1 MTPNSTFLDAMRDA
15 AAAAGGAR
23 GFRFYDSTSDSTFTS
38 YAALDDR
45 AMADAAGLAAAG
57 YAPGDVVLLAFEPG
71 LGFIRALYAVFY
83 AGLVASPVAVGAMRQ
98 PEAAVRRLEA
108 IVRDAG
114 SRLVLTDG
122 TALAPL
128 GLEPGGTVGGARIAT
143 LVPGQAE
150 SGAPAGALGASIAS
164 AADWVPPRIT
174 PASLAIL
181 QYTSGSTG
189 TPKGVM
195 VSHGNL
201 VANEAAITEAVGIT
215 AESRTMGWLPHY
227 HDMGLVGQLLQ
238 PISVAADAVLTS
250 PSQFLRRPNL
260 WPTLLTRH
268 RSTHTVGPDF
278 AYALCTRLVTDEQ
291 LAALDLSALEGVITG
306 AEPVRAGTLAAFAE
320 RFAAAGF
327 RARAF
332 IPAYGMAETT
342 LLVTASVRDRAVS
355 ALHADADALERGELR
370 PAAAGE
376 RATELVSCGPP
387 AAGHE
392 VAIVDPLSGRRAGS
406 GAVGEIL
413 VRGPSVAKGYWQR
426 PDVTAETFG
435 ATIAGESGDR
445 AYLRTGD
452 LGALVDGELVIT
464 GRIKDLII
472 IRGRN
477 LYPQDLEHAAASV
490 LPSGCLS
497 AAFEGTVSQPLVG
510 LVAEVDTARAAPADL
525 VDLAERLR
533 RSVTD
538 EFLLP
543 ELGVALIR
551 KGTLPRTTSGKV
563 QRGLARSLLA
573 DERLAT
579 VHTLGFERAGAG

>member
-1 MTPNSTFLDAMRDA
+1 MTTTSTFLDAMRDA
-15 AAAAGGAR
+15 AATAGDTR
-23 GFRFYDSTSDSTFTS
+23 GFRFYDNPTDSTFTS
-38 YAALDDR
+38 YAALERR
-45 AMADAAGLAAAG
+45 AMADAAALAAAG
-57 YAPGDVVLLAFEPG
+57 HAPGDVVVLAFEPG
-71 LGFIRALYAVFY
+71 LGFIRALYAAFY
-83 AGLVASPVAVGAMRQ
+83 AGLVASPVPVAGMRR
-98 PEAAVRRLEA
+98 PEAAMRRLEA

-114 SRLVLTDG
+114 SRLVLTEG

-128 GLEPGGTVGGARIAT
+128 GLEAGGSIGEARIAT
-143 LVPGQAE
+143 LGSWEQDVPGRP
-150 SGAPAGALGASIAS
+150 G
-164 AADWVPPRIT
+164 ADWAPPTIT
-174 PASLAIL
+174 PDSLAIL

-201 VANEAAITEAVGIT
+201 VANEAAITGAVGIT

-238 PISVAADAVLTS
+238 PVSVAADSVLTS
-250 PSQFLRRPNL
+250 PSQFLRRPTL

-320 RFAAAGF
+320 RFAPAGF

-332 IPAYGMAETT
+332 IPAFGMAETT
-342 LLVTASVRDRAVS
+342 LLVTASVRDHAVS
-355 ALHADADALERGELR
+355 ALHADAGALERGELR
-370 PAAAGE
+370 TAEPGE
-376 RATELVSCGPP
+376 RAIELVRCGPP

-392 VAIVDPLSGRRAGS
+392 VAIVDPQSRGRAEL
-406 GAVGEIL
+406 GAIGEIL
-413 VRGPSVAKGYWQR
+413 VRGPSVARGYWHR
-426 PDVTAETFG
+426 PDATAETFG
-435 ATIAGESGDR
+435 ATIAGEPEER
-445 AYLRTGD
+445 TWLRTGD

-477 LYPQDLEHAAASV
+477 LYPQDLEQVAAGV
-490 LPSGCLS
+490 LTSGCLS
-497 AAFEGTVSQPLVG
+497 AAFEGTTSQPLVG
-510 LVAEVDTARAAPADL
+510 LVAEVDTARAEPADL
-525 VDLAERLR
+525 LDLAERLR
-533 RSVTD
+533 RSVAE

>member
-1 MTPNSTFLDAMRDA
+1 VTPNSTFLDAMRDA
-15 AAAAGGAR
+15 AATAGDAR
-23 GFRFYDSTSDSTFTS
+23 GFRYYGSPSDSTFAS
-38 YAALDDR
+38 YAALERR
-45 AMADAAGLAAAG
+45 AMADAAALAAAG
-57 YAPGDVVLLAFEPG
+57 HAPGDVVVLAFEPG

-83 AGLVASPVAVGAMRQ
+83 AGLVASPVPVAAVRQ

-114 SRLVLTDG
+114 SRLVLTEG

-128 GLEPGGTVGGARIAT
+128 GLAPGGVVGDARIAM
-143 LVPGQAE
+143 LAPKEPEAP
-150 SGAPAGALGASIAS
+150 GAPDSAAPS
-164 AADWVPPRIT
+164 AADWIAPRIT
-174 PASLAIL
+174 PDSLAIL

-201 VANEAAITEAVGIT
+201 VANEAAITGAVGIT

-238 PISVAADAVLTS
+238 PISVAADSVLTS

-320 RFAAAGF
+320 RFAPAGF

-342 LLVTASVRDRAVS
+342 LLVTASVRDQPVT
-355 ALHADADALERGELR
+355 ALHAGAEALERGELR
-370 PAAAGE
+370 SAAPGE
-376 RATELVSCGPP
+376 RAVELVSCGPP

-392 VAIVDPLSGRRAGS
+392 IAIVDPQTGRRTEP
-406 GAVGEIL
+406 GAIGEIL
-413 VRGPSVAKGYWQR
+413 VRGPSVAQGYWHR
-426 PDVTAETFG
+426 PDATGETFG
-435 ATIAGESGDR
+435 AAIPGEPDDR
-445 AYLRTGD
+445 TWLRTGD
-452 LGALVDGELVIT
+452 LGTLVDGELVIT

-477 LYPQDLEHAAASV
+477 LYPQDLEHTAATA

-497 AAFEGTVSQPLVG
+497 AAFEGTASQPLVG
-510 LVAEVDTARAAPADL
+510 LVAEVDTARAAPGDL
-525 VDLAERLR
+525 VDLAERIR
-533 RSVTD
+533 RSVTE

-563 QRGLARSLLA
+563 QRGLARTLLA
-573 DERLAT
+573 DDRLAT

>member
-1 MTPNSTFLDAMRDA
+1 VTPNSTFLDAMRDA
-15 AAAAGGAR
+15 AAAAGDAR
-23 GFRFYDSTSDSTFTS
+23 GFRFYDTPTDSTFAS
-38 YAALDDR
+38 YAAIERR
-45 AMADAAGLAAAG
+45 AMADAAALAGAG
-57 YAPGDVVLLAFEPG
+57 HAPGDVVVLAFEPG

-83 AGLVASPVAVGAMRQ
+83 AGLVASPVPVAAMRR

-114 SRLVLTDG
+114 SRLVLTEG

-128 GLEPGGTVGGARIAT
+128 GLEPGASVGGARIAM
-143 LVPGQAE
+143 LGSRERDEPGATTSE
-150 SGAPAGALGASIAS
+150 WIA
-164 AADWVPPRIT
+164 PRIT
-174 PASLAIL
+174 SDSLAIL

-201 VANEAAITEAVGIT
+201 VANEAAITGATGIT

-238 PISVAADAVLTS
+238 PISVAADSVLTS

-291 LAALDLSALEGVITG
+291 LASLDLSALEGVITG

-320 RFAAAGF
+320 RFAPAGF

-332 IPAYGMAETT
+332 IPAYGMAERT
-342 LLVTASVRDRAVS
+342 LIVTSCVRDDGVWAV
-355 ALHADADALERGELR
+355 HADAGALERGELR
-370 PAAAGE
+370 AAAPGE
-376 RATELVSCGPP
+376 RAVELVSCGPP

-392 VAIVDPLSGRRAGS
+392 VAIVDPQTGGRAEPD
-406 GAVGEIL
+406 AIGEIL
-413 VRGPSVAKGYWQR
+413 VRGPSVTQGYWHR
-426 PDVTAETFG
+426 PDATDETFG
-435 ATIAGESGDR
+435 AAIAGETDER
-445 AYLRTGD
+445 AWLRTGD
-452 LGALVDGELVIT
+452 LGALLDGELVIT

-510 LVAEVDTARAAPADL
+510 LVAEVDAARAAPGDL
-525 VDLAERLR
+525 ADLAERLR
-533 RSVTD
+533 RSVGE

>member
-1 MTPNSTFLDAMRDA
+1 VRPTSTFLDAMRDA
-15 AAAAGGAR
+15 AADAGDAR
-23 GFRFYDSTSDSTFTS
+23 GFRYYESPTESTFVS
-38 YAALDDR
+38 YAALEHR
-45 AMADAAGLAAAG
+45 AMADAAALAAAG
-57 YAPGDVVLLAFEPG
+57 HAPGDVVVLAFEPG
-71 LGFIRALYAVFY
+71 LGFLRALYAAFY
-83 AGLVASPVAVGAMRQ
+83 AGLVASPVPVAPSRRPDV
-98 PEAAVRRLEA
+98 AVRRLEA

-114 SRLVLTDG
+114 SRLVLTEG

-128 GLEPGGTVGGARIAT
+128 GLEAGGSIGGARIAM
-143 LVPGQAE
+143 
-150 SGAPAGALGASIAS
+150 LGAREAHGAGGSDAE
-164 AADWVPPRIT
+164 WVPPPIDSD
-174 PASLAIL
+174 SLAIL

-201 VANEAAITEAVGIT
+201 VANEAAITGAVGIT
-215 AESRTMGWLPHY
+215 SASRTMGWLPHY

-238 PISVAADAVLTS
+238 PISVAADSVLTS

-260 WPTLLTRH
+260 WPVLLTRH

-320 RFAAAGF
+320 RFAPAGF

-342 LLVTASVRDRAVS
+342 LLVTASVRDGAV
-355 ALHADADALERGELR
+355 AAVHADAGALERGELR
-370 PAAAGE
+370 PAAPGE
-376 RATELVSCGPP
+376 RAIELVSCGPP

-392 VAIVDPLSGRRAGS
+392 VAIVDPQSGERAEPGTI
-406 GAVGEIL
+406 GEIL
-413 VRGPSVAKGYWQR
+413 VRGPSVAQGYWHR
-426 PDVTAETFG
+426 PDATDETFG
-435 ATIAGESGDR
+435 AAIPGDPVER
-445 AYLRTGD
+445 AWLRTGD
-452 LGALVDGELVIT
+452 LGTLLDGELLIT

-477 LYPQDLEHAAASV
+477 LSPQDLEHAAATV

-497 AAFEGTVSQPLVG
+497 AAFEGAVSQPLVG
-510 LVAEVDTARAAPADL
+510 LVAEVDTARTAPDDL
-525 VDLAERLR
+525 AHLAERLR
-533 RSVTD
+533 RSVAE
-538 EFLLP
+538 EFQLP

-563 QRGLARSLLA
+563 QRGLTRALLA
-573 DERLAT
+573 DDRLAT

>member
-1 MTPNSTFLDAMRDA
+1 MTSNTTFLDAMRA
-15 AAAAGGAR
+15 AASVAGDSR
-23 GFRFYDSTSDSTFTS
+23 GFRFYADPTASTFAS
-38 YAALDDR
+38 YAELDR
-45 AMADAAGLAAAG
+45 QARADAAVLAAAG
-57 YAPGDVVLLAFEPG
+57 NHPGDVVVLAFEPG
-71 LGFIRALYAVFY
+71 LDFLRALYALFY
-83 AGLVASPVAVGAMRQ
+83 AGLVAAPVPVGATRQ
-98 PEAAVRRLEA
+98 PEIAVRRLEA
-108 IVRDAG
+108 IVHDSG
-114 SRLVLTDG
+114 SRLVLTGG
-122 TALAPL
+122 TALSPL
-128 GLEPGGTVGGARIAT
+128 GLEPGGTLGAARISSITA
-143 LVPGQAE
+143 LDGDR
-150 SGAPAGALGASIAS
+150 AGAG
-164 AADWVPPRIT
+164 ADWVPPRIS

-201 VANEAAITEAVGIT
+201 VANEAAITGAVGIT

-238 PISVAADAVLTS
+238 PISVAADSVLTS

-320 RFAAAGF
+320 RFAPAGF

-342 LLVTASVRDRAVS
+342 LLVTASVRDTAVTT
-355 ALHADADALERGELR
+355 LLADADALERGELR
-370 PAAAGE
+370 AAAPTG

-392 VAIVDPLSGRRAGS
+392 VAIVDPQSGVRAAPGQ
-406 GAVGEIL
+406 VGEIL
-413 VRGPSVAKGYWQR
+413 VRGPSVAHGYWRR
-426 PDVTAETFG
+426 PDATAETF
-435 ATIAGESGDR
+435 ATTIPGDPEGHR
-445 AYLRTGD
+445 YLRTGD

-477 LYPQDLEHAAASV
+477 LYPQDLESTAADL
-490 LPSGCLS
+490 LPSGCLT

-510 LVAEVDTARAAPADL
+510 LVAEVDTARVSPDDL
-525 VDLAERLR
+525 GDLAERVR
-533 RSVTD
+533 RSVA
-538 EFLLP
+538 EEYLLP

-563 QRGLARSLLA
+563 QRGLTRSLLA

-579 VHTLGFERAGAG
+579 VHTLGFEPAGAG

>member
-15 AAAAGGAR
+15 AAAAGDAR
-23 GFRFYDSTSDSTFTS
+23 GFRFYDDPKDSTFSS
-38 YAALDDR
+38 YASLERR
-45 AMADAAGLAAAG
+45 AMADAAALAAAG
-57 YAPGDVVLLAFEPG
+57 HAPGDVVVLAFEPG

-83 AGLVASPVAVGAMRQ
+83 AGLVASPVPVAAMRQ
-98 PEAAVRRLEA
+98 PETAVRRLEA

-114 SRLVLTDG
+114 SGLVLTEG

-128 GLEPGGTVGGARIAT
+128 GLEPGGTVGGARIAM
-143 LVPGQAE
+143 LGSREPADPGDA
-150 SGAPAGALGASIAS
+150 GAPGAAAPA
-164 AADWVPPRIT
+164 AADWTAPAIT
-174 PASLAIL
+174 PDSLAIL

-201 VANEAAITEAVGIT
+201 VANEAAITSAVGIT
-215 AESRTMGWLPHY
+215 ADSRTMGWLPHY

-238 PISVAADAVLTS
+238 PISVAADSVLTS

-320 RFAAAGF
+320 RFAPAGF
-327 RARAF
+327 RASAF

-342 LLVTASVRDRAVS
+342 LLVTASVRERPVS
-355 ALHADADALERGELR
+355 AVHADAVALEHGELR
-370 PAAAGE
+370 AVAPGV

-392 VAIVDPLSGRRAGS
+392 VAIVDPQSGRRVDP
-406 GAVGEIL
+406 GAIGEIL
-413 VRGPSVAKGYWQR
+413 VRGPSVAQGYWHR
-426 PDVTAETFG
+426 PDATAETFG
-435 ATIAGESGDR
+435 ATIPGEPDGL
-445 AYLRTGD
+445 AWLRTGD

-533 RSVTD
+533 RSVAD

-579 VHTLGFERAGAG
+579 VHTLGFERAGV